1 MPGAGLFA
9 IGLRT
14 PKFAVL
20 LFGFFMSGLI
30 YVWAY
35 AIFHLHE
42 IISIFLAILFLIVYL
57 YLFYK
62 LVYLKEKKEKDKKYI
77 ACKYCG
83 REFDM
88 SDSLMCPHC
97 FKTNAY

>member
-1 MPGAGLFA
+1 MPGASLFT

-20 LFGFFMSGLI
+20 LFGFFMSGLT

-42 IISIFLAILFLIVYL
+42 IIAISLAIIFLVVYL

-62 LVYLKEKKEKDKKYI
+62 LVYKKEKKEKDKIYRT
-77 ACKYCG
+77 CKHCG
-83 REFDM
+83 GKFDA